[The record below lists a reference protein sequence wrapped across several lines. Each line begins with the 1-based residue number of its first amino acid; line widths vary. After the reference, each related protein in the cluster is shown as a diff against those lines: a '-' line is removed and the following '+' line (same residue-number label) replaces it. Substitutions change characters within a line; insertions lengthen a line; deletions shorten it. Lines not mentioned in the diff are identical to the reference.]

1 MGSHS
6 EREEGEQGAI
16 KQARRHEHKKRRAIW
31 LGAEKADSTSE
42 RKRERESA
50 IAVESDP
57 VEAGINE
64 HLDGRTTDGVG
75 RYQNWTGGWR

>member
-1 MGSHS
+1 M
-6 EREEGEQGAI
+6 
-16 KQARRHEHKKRRAIW
+16 AR
-31 LGAEKADSTSE
+31 S
-42 RKRERESA
+42 RKSRLDIGERESA